1 VLDEPS
7 GSVGHG
13 AGNLAPFHEKSG
25 RCLFDL
31 ADAAKKTAPCF

>member
-13 AGNLAPFHEKSG
+13 AGNLAPFNEKSG